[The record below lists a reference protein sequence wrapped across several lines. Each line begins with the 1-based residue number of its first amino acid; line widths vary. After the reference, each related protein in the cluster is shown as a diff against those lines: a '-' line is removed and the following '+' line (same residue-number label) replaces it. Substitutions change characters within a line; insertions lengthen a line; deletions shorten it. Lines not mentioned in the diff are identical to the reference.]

1 MTEINVLKSS
11 NQLNIDNEYYNNLD
25 IESFSQMMKDPAFSY
40 KFYWLETIVNLISED
55 VRETTFNDNIDEM
68 ISNACQVWNI

>member
-1 MTEINVLKSS
+1 MTEINVSKSL

-40 KFYWLETIVNLISED
+40 KFYWLEAIVNLVSED
-55 VRETTFNDNIDEM
+55 V
-68 ISNACQVWNI
+68 